1 MQVTSSR
8 VASWIDMEPLASWVC
23 GPVRRTGGRAPREG
37 IERNPSGSTLLAL
50 DAGLDL
56 ERNFAGN
63 RDWAFHFETAK
74 PECIVC
80 FASVQVKDNRKF
92 LLKRKG
98 ARKDLPQRPAR
109 AGDDAEKKS
118 GSLAAASGLYRNG
131 NLLGGDPD
139 FANPAKCSPHRKT
152 YRSRDAQLASRSIG
166 LGSAWSCGRRK
177 TREGVARRGRDG

>member
-8 VASWIDMEPLASWVC
+8 AASWIDMEPLASWVC

-37 IERNPSGSTLLAL
+37 IERNPLGSTLLAL

-63 RDWAFHFETAK
+63 RDWAFRFDTAK

-92 LLKRKG
+92 LL
-98 ARKDLPQRPAR
+98 ARKSAARHGRRAVQVQRMT
-109 AGDDAEKKS
+109 
-118 GSLAAASGLYRNG
+118 GSAPWASLR
-131 NLLGGDPD
+131 P
-139 FANPAKCSPHRKT
+139 R
-152 YRSRDAQLASRSIG
+152 RSRPGRVRCPWRGRRRRGGRVWSRSSRCECRWWWG
-166 LGSAWSCGRRK
+166 RWRSAHS
-177 TREGVARRGRDG
+177 GRDLFAG